1 MLSQMFEANIAPIRR
16 RLIAA
21 GVKRLGLFGSFSR
34 GEARPDSDVD
44 VLVCFEAKAKTYDN
58 LFEVGEALE
67 EVFQRKIDLV
77 TEDALSPHIGPK
89 ILREVKYVDLAS

>member
-1 MLSQMFEANIAPIRR
+1 MFEANIAPIKA

-44 VLVCFEAKAKTYDN
+44 VLVGFRPEAKTYDN

-67 EVFQRKIDLV
+67 EVFHREIDLV
-77 TEDALSPHIGPK
+77 TEEGLSPYVGPT
-89 ILREVKYVDLAS
+89 ILREVKYVDLSS

>member
-1 MLSQMFEANIAPIRR
+1 MFEADIAPIKA

-34 GEARPDSDVD
+34 GEAGPKSDVD
-44 VLVCFEAKAKTYDN
+44 VLVGFRTDAKTFDN

-67 EVFQRKIDLV
+67 EVFHRKIDLV
-77 TEDALSPHIGPK
+77 TEDGLSPYIGPT
-89 ILREVKYVDLAS
+89 ILREVKYVDLSN

>member
-1 MLSQMFEANIAPIRR
+1 MFEANIAPVKA

-21 GVKRLGLFGSFSR
+21 GVRRLGLFGSFSR

-44 VLVCFEAKAKTYDN
+44 VLVGFKPEAKTYDN

-67 EVFQRKIDLV
+67 EVFHRKIDLV
-77 TEDALSPHIGPK
+77 TEEGLSPYVGPT
-89 ILREVKYVDLAS
+89 ILREVKYVDLSS

>member
-1 MLSQMFEANIAPIRR
+1 MFEANIAPIKA

-34 GEARPDSDVD
+34 GEANPNSDVD
-44 VLVCFEAKAKTYDN
+44 VLVGFRPDAKTYDN

-77 TEDALSPHIGPK
+77 TEDGLSPYIGPT
-89 ILREVKYVDLAS
+89 ILREVKYVDLSN

>member
-1 MLSQMFEANIAPIRR
+1 MFEANIAPIKA

-34 GEARPDSDVD
+34 GEAGPNSDVD
-44 VLVCFEAKAKTYDN
+44 VLVGFRPDAKTYDN

-77 TEDALSPHIGPK
+77 TEDGLSPYIGPT
-89 ILREVKYVDLAS
+89 ILREVKYVDLSN